1 MSETHASVEAEPSVA
16 DDAPGMSKR
25 TLAAV
30 VLTTVLLGLT
40 GYLTATTL
48 WGDGPP
54 IGCGDVAADAAG
66 AEVNSGDGADCGAV
80 LGTKWSKLWGLP
92 VSGLAMGLYAVVL
105 AALLWRKQTGG
116 VVLCA
121 AAAAVVGAA
130 AWFTYLQLFELGA
143 ICKYCMA
150 DHALGVALAGLLLW
164 GATAKQLIPGVIA
177 GLLGTGVLAG
187 AQLLSDDAVFVAE
200 DGGGTRAGQILTLLD
215 GRLTL
220 DLDEEMIVG
229 DLSQLTDAAYDAE
242 VTSGKRL
249 LVKMSDY
256 NCPHCRKA
264 HHVIKDTLPDVAVVL
279 LPIPLNPACNRY
291 QAELPRPQFEHSCEL
306 ARLAIAI
313 HRIDPSQLE
322 AYDHWAYGDGWPN
335 TAEAGRAFAQT
346 LVDPLQLQIELNDP
360 AIDAMIRRNVE
371 AWGEARAAELV
382 RGLPVHLVPGGGLTS
397 GGIGD
402 GTSLVQ
408 LLDGVHHSQEEPS
421 GESP

>member
-1 MSETHASVEAEPSVA
+1 
-16 DDAPGMSKR
+16 MSKR
-25 TLAAV
+25 TLVAII
-30 VLTTVLLGLT
+30 LTMVLLGLT
-40 GYLTATTL
+40 GYLTATAL
-48 WGDGPP
+48 LGDGQP
-54 IGCGDVAADAAG
+54 IGCGDVATDAAG
-66 AEVNSGDGADCGAV
+66 AEVNSGGGADCGAV

-105 AALLWRKQTGG
+105 AALLWRKRTGG
-116 VVLCA
+116 VVLCT

-130 AWFTYLQLFELGA
+130 AWFTYLQLFELEA

-150 DHALGVALAGLLLW
+150 DHALGVTLAGLLLW
-164 GATAKQLIPGVIA
+164 GATAKHLIPGVIV

-187 AQLLSDDAVFVAE
+187 GQLLSDDAVFVVE
-200 DGGGTRAGQILTLLD
+200 GEGGTRAGQILTLLD

-220 DLDEEMIVG
+220 NLDEEMVVG
-229 DLSQLTDAAYDAE
+229 DLSQLDAPGNKDVGASGSVSGGGDA
-242 VTSGKRL
+242 SGSGGGRL
-249 LVKMSDY
+249 IVKIADY
-256 NCPHCRKA
+256 NCPHCRHA
-264 HHVIKDTLPDVAVVL
+264 HEVLHAMDDVAVVL
-279 LPIPLNPACNRY
+279 LPMPLNPACNAY
-291 QAELPRPQFEHSCEL
+291 VNELPLPQFEHSCEL

-335 TAEAGRAFAQT
+335 TAEAGRAFAET

-360 AIDAMIRRNVE
+360 AIDAIVRRNTE
-371 AWGEARAAELV
+371 AWGESRAVELV

-408 LLDGVHHSQEEPS
+408 LLDGVHHSQETSEAAS
-421 GESP
+421 DAE

>member
-1 MSETHASVEAEPSVA
+1 
-16 DDAPGMSKR
+16 MSKR
-25 TLAAV
+25 TLVAII
-30 VLTTVLLGLT
+30 LTMVLLGLT
-40 GYLTATTL
+40 GYLTATAL
-48 WGDGPP
+48 LGDGQP

-66 AEVNSGDGADCGAV
+66 AEVNSGGGADCGAV

-105 AALLWRKQTGG
+105 AALLWRKRTGG
-116 VVLCA
+116 VVLCT

-130 AWFTYLQLFELGA
+130 AWFTYLQLFEVGA

-164 GATAKQLIPGVIA
+164 GATAKHLIPGVIV

-187 AQLLSDDAVFVAE
+187 AQLLSDEAVFVVE
-200 DGGGTRAGQILTLLD
+200 GEGGTRAGQILTLLD

-220 DLDEEMIVG
+220 NLDEEMVVG
-229 DLSQLTDAAYDAE
+229 DLSQLDAPGSKDAGA
-242 VTSGKRL
+242 SGSVSGGGDASGSGGGRL
-249 LVKMSDY
+249 IVKIADY
-256 NCPHCRKA
+256 NCPHCRRA
-264 HHVIKDTLPDVAVVL
+264 HEVLHAMDDVAVVL
-279 LPIPLNPACNRY
+279 LPMPLNPACNAY
-291 QAELPRPQFEHSCEL
+291 VNELPLPQFEHSCEL

-335 TAEAGRAFAQT
+335 TAEAGRAFAET

-360 AIDAMIRRNVE
+360 AIDAIVRRNTE
-371 AWGEARAAELV
+371 AWGESRAVELV

-408 LLDGVHHSQEEPS
+408 LLDGVHHSQETSEAAS
-421 GESP
+421 DTE